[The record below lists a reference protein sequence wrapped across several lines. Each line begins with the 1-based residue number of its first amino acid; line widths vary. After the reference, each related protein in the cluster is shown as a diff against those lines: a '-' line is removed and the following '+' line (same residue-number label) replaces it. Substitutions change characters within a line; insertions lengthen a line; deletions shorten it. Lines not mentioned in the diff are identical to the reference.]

1 MRDIPVFTVPSGIAT
16 LILREIPPR
25 GEAYVL
31 LRGVFTSQEEL
42 LTEILAVLKEQ
53 QAANGK

>member
-1 MRDIPVFTVPSGIAT
+1 MKKKS
-16 LILREIPPR
+16 PP
-25 GEAYVL
+25 EAPKAP
-31 LRGVFTSQEEL
+31 TQEEL